1 MKHEHKHPRIAIIG
15 LGNLLMCDDGVGV
28 HAVKE
33 LQKNPPEGVVLADV
47 GTAVLHFQDLFEET
61 DEIIAIDAVCAGDKP
76 STIYSFDVADA
87 ELNRGHSLHDLGI
100 QALMQ
105 FMDEKSRPHVTIL
118 GVEPEK
124 LEYGMELSKTVAG
137 VLPQVVN
144 TAKKM
149 ACRIRQQRSKQI
161 QKKRGLKDGAS

>member
-1 MKHEHKHPRIAIIG
+1 MKHEDKHPSIAIIG

-28 HAVKE
+28 HAIKE
-33 LQKNPPEGVVLADV
+33 LEKDPPEGVVLADV

-76 STIYSFDVADA
+76 STIYSFDAADA
-87 ELNRGHSLHDLGI
+87 ELNGGHSLHDLGI
-100 QALMQ
+100 QTLMR

-124 LEYGMELSKTVAG
+124 IEYGMELSKTVSN
-137 VLPQVVN
+137 VLPQVVK

-149 ACRIRQQRSKQI
+149 AYQIRQSGSKQI
-161 QKKRGLKDGAS
+161 QNKARA

>member
-1 MKHEHKHPRIAIIG
+1 MIAPNGHPSIAIIG

-33 LQKNPPEGVVLADV
+33 LLKDPPRGVVVADV
-47 GTAVLHFQDLFEET
+47 GTAVLHYQDLFEQT

-76 STIYSFDVADA
+76 STIYSFDAADA
-87 ELNRGHSLHDLGI
+87 QLNPQHSLHDLGI
-100 QALMQ
+100 QALMRL
-105 FMDEKSRPHVTIL
+105 MDEKSRPHVTIL

-124 LEYGMELSKTVAG
+124 IEYGMELSRTVSN
-137 VLPQVVN
+137 VLPQVVK

-149 ACRIRQQRSKQI
+149 ACQIRQSSRNQI
-161 QKKRGLKDGAS
+161 HKEARA

>member
-1 MKHEHKHPRIAIIG
+1 MVAPNGHPNVAIIG

-33 LQKNPPEGVVLADV
+33 LQKDPPRGVVVADV
-47 GTAVLHFQDLFEET
+47 GAAVLHYQDLFEQA

-76 STIYSFDVADA
+76 ATIYSFDADDA
-87 ELNRGHSLHDLGI
+87 QLNRLHSLHDLGI
-100 QALMQ
+100 QALMRL
-105 FMDEKSRPHVTIL
+105 MDEKSRPHVTIL

-124 LEYGMELSKTVAG
+124 IEYGMELSKTVAG

-144 TAKKM
+144 TARRM

-161 QKKRGLKDGAS
+161 QKEART